1 MPDKSIKKPKP
12 VPAADPAPPPKPVP
26 PINPALAIAQALAD
40 TPAAPWRKPLP
51 AQQAAAQPVQDALTD
66 ALATVESPADAEAVL
81 DNLEAAVGTASV
93 GQMTTGAPAAKS
105 VAEAAAEV
113 KQVSDRATG
122 QQNAAEVLAETARA
136 VQTTHGPDREALA
149 QATQAALN
157 PEQEGR
163 LPAHG
168 YARRRALLRQALL
181 HRLKPANALDANLF
195 IQINHLP
202 HNRVSNGFFHF
213 LTFVFNAGGGWY
225 ALLGAAAIVNRKF
238 EWKVVRTAVVPL
250 IVSTALVEYPI
261 KSFFQR
267 RRPFIDIV
275 RAIVVG
281 KKPGTWSFPSGHS
294 ASAFAGAWLLRQNYP
309 RLSPMFY
316 GIAGLVAFSRVY
328 LGDHYPGDVVIGSLA
343 GHFLA
348 QGFHWLLGGQRR
360 QKGIKRTRRGD
371 SGD

>member
-1 MPDKSIKKPKP
+1 MPDKPVRKPKL
-12 VPAADPAPPPKPVP
+12 VPTAEPPPAPVP
-26 PINPALAIAQALAD
+26 PVNPAQALAQALAD
-40 TPAAPWRKPLP
+40 TPAAPWLQPTPEQL
-51 AQQAAAQPVQDALTD
+51 AAAQPVKAALD
-66 ALATVESPADAEAVL
+66 EALATVESPADAEAVL
-81 DNLEAAVGTASV
+81 DNLEAAVGQASV
-93 GQMTTGAPAAKS
+93 AQVTTGAPAQKS
-105 VAEAAAEV
+105 VAEAADEV
-113 KQVSDRATG
+113 KRVAAQATG
-122 QQNAAEVLAETARA
+122 QQNAADVLAETARA
-136 VQTTHGPDREALA
+136 VATTHGSAREALA
-149 QATQAALN
+149 QATQSAFN
-157 PEQEGR
+157 PEQAGG

-213 LTFVFNAGGGWY
+213 LTFVFNGGGGWY
-225 ALLGAAAIVNRKF
+225 ALLGAAALVNRKW

-250 IVSTALVEYPI
+250 VVSTALVEYPI
-261 KSFFQR
+261 KAFFQR

-309 RLSPMFY
+309 RLTPLFY
-316 GIAGLVAFSRVY
+316 GIAGLVAFSRIY

-348 QGFHWLLGGQRR
+348 QGFHWLLGGR
-360 QKGIKRTRRGD
+360 KKKRRGAQT
-371 SGD
+371 GREV